1 MKKKLVAVIATTAIA
16 LTVSAGAVASA
27 DNGKGKDRLGSLLS
41 GLVAKG
47 TITQSQADA
56 IVKAQTDAMAAGKA
70 AMDKNRAAEI
80 AIVTS
85 TLGIT
90 EDALKTRMK
99 AGDSLATI
107 AGAKKD
113 ALIAALVAF
122 ENKEIT
128 DAQSAGKITA
138 DQATK
143 MKANVTARVTQMVNN
158 LRPPKGPHGPDGDND
173 GDFKGGPKGG
183 AGNGTTGG
191 LVVPGPTA
199 GAAKFSAKTA
209 IKAVKA

>member
-1 MKKKLVAVIATTAIA
+1 MNKKLIATIATVAVA
-16 LTVSAGAVASA
+16 LTVSSSAIALA

-56 IVKAQTDAMAAGKA
+56 IVKAQTDAMVAGKA

-90 EDALKTRMK
+90 EDALKTRIK
-99 AGDSLATI
+99 AGESLATI

-113 ALIAALVAF
+113 ALIAALVTF
-122 ENKEIT
+122 KYKEIT
-128 DAQSAGKITA
+128 DAQTAGKITA

-143 MKANVTARVTQMVNN
+143 MKANITARVTQMVNN

-173 GDFKGGPKGG
+173 GDIKGGSKG
-183 AGNGTTGG
+183 APGG
-191 LVVPGPTA
+191 LVIPGTNA
-199 GAAKFSAKTA
+199 GTTKLANKTK
-209 IKAVKA
+209 IKVVRA

>member
-27 DNGKGKDRLGSLLS
+27 DAGKGKDKLGSLLS
-41 GLVAKG
+41 GLVTKG

-70 AMDKNRAAEI
+70 AMDKNRAAGLAVI
-80 AIVTS
+80 TS

-90 EDALKTRMK
+90 EEALKTRMK

-107 AGAKKD
+107 AGDKKD
-113 ALIAALVAF
+113 ALIAALVAY

-128 DAQSAGKITA
+128 DAQTAGKITA
-138 DQATK
+138 DRATK
-143 MKANVTARVTQMVNN
+143 MKANVTARVTEMVNN
-158 LRPPKGPHGPDGDND
+158 LRPPRGPHGPD

-183 AGNGTTGG
+183 PAAGG

>member
-1 MKKKLVAVIATTAIA
+1 MNKKLIATIATAAVVLTVSSSAIA
-16 LTVSAGAVASA
+16 LA

-70 AMDKNRAAEI
+70 AMEKNRAAEI

-90 EDALKTRMK
+90 EDALKTRIK
-99 AGDSLATI
+99 AGESLATI

-113 ALIAALVAF
+113 ALIAALVTF
-122 ENKEIT
+122 KNKEIT
-128 DAQSAGKITA
+128 DAQTAGKITA

-143 MKANVTARVTQMVNN
+143 MKANITARVTQMVNN

-173 GDFKGGPKGG
+173 GDFKGGSKG
-183 AGNGTTGG
+183 APGG
-191 LVVPGPTA
+191 LVIPGTNA
-199 GAAKFSAKTA
+199 GTTKLANKTK
-209 IKAVKA
+209 IKVVRA

>member
-27 DNGKGKDRLGSLLS
+27 DVGKGKDKLGSLLS
-41 GLVAKG
+41 GLVTKG

-70 AMDKNRAAEI
+70 AMDKNRAAGLAVI
-80 AIVTS
+80 TS

-90 EDALKTRMK
+90 EEALKTRMK

-113 ALIAALVAF
+113 ALIAALVAY

-128 DAQSAGKITA
+128 DAQTAGKITA

-143 MKANVTARVTQMVNN
+143 MKTNVTTRVTEMVNN
-158 LRPPKGPHGPDGDND
+158 LRPPRGPHGPEGDND
-173 GDFKGGPKGG
+173 GDFNGGPKGG
-183 AGNGTTGG
+183 AGNGATGG

-199 GAAKFSAKTA
+199 GTAKFAAKTA
-209 IKAVKA
+209 IKVVRA

>member
-16 LTVSAGAVASA
+16 LTVSAASVASA
-27 DNGKGKDRLGSLLS
+27 DAGKGKEKLGSLLS
-41 GLVAKG
+41 GLVSKG

-56 IVKAQTDAMAAGKA
+56 ITKALDDAKTAGKA
-70 AMDKNRAAEI
+70 AMDKNRAAELAVI
-80 AIVTS
+80 TS

-90 EDALKTRMK
+90 EEALKTRMK

-107 AGAKKD
+107 AGVKKD

-128 DAQSAGKITA
+128 DAQTAGKITA

-143 MKANVTARVTQMVNN
+143 MKANLTVRVTERVNDP
-158 LRPPKGPHGPDGDND
+158 RPPRGPHGP
-173 GDFKGGPKGG
+173 KGEPAA
-183 AGNGTTGG
+183 AG
-191 LVVPGPTA
+191 LKMRA
-199 GAAKFSAKTA
+199 
-209 IKAVKA
+209 

>member
-1 MKKKLVAVIATTAIA
+1 MNKKLIATIATVAVA
-16 LTVSAGAVASA
+16 LTVSSSAIALA

-56 IVKAQTDAMAAGKA
+56 IVKAQSDAMVAGKA

-90 EDALKTRMK
+90 EDALKTRIK
-99 AGDSLATI
+99 AGESLATI

-113 ALIAALVAF
+113 ALIEALVTF
-122 ENKEIT
+122 KNKEIT
-128 DAQSAGKITA
+128 DAQTAGKITA

-143 MKANVTARVTQMVNN
+143 MKANITARVTQMVNN
-158 LRPPKGPHGPDGDND
+158 LRPPNFEKARRTSDAVRLRLSVSTSTNIATP
-173 GDFKGGPKGG
+173 
-183 AGNGTTGG
+183 
-191 LVVPGPTA
+191 PGP
-199 GAAKFSAKTA
+199 
-209 IKAVKA
+209 

>member
-1 MKKKLVAVIATTAIA
+1 MKKKFVAVIATTAIA
-16 LTVSAGAVASA
+16 LSVSATSIASA
-27 DNGKGKDRLGSLLS
+27 DNGKGREKLGSALS

-56 IVKAQTDAMAAGKA
+56 ITKALEDAKTAGKVV
-70 AMDKNRAAEI
+70 MDKNRAAHLAVI
-80 AIVTS
+80 TS

-90 EDALKTRMK
+90 EEALKTRMK

-143 MKANVTARVTQMVNN
+143 MKANVTARVTERVNN
-158 LRPPKGPHGPDGDND
+158 PRPPRGPHGP
-173 GDFKGGPKGG
+173 KGQPAG
-183 AGNGTTGG
+183 AGMS
-191 LVVPGPTA
+191 LR
-199 GAAKFSAKTA
+199 S
-209 IKAVKA
+209 

>member
-1 MKKKLVAVIATTAIA
+1 MKKKFVAVIATTAIA
-16 LTVSAGAVASA
+16 LSISATSVASA
-27 DNGKGKDRLGSLLS
+27 DNGKGKERLGSTLS

-56 IVKAQTDAMAAGKA
+56 ITKALADAKTAGKVV
-70 AMDKNRAAEI
+70 MDKNRAAELAVI
-80 AIVTS
+80 TS

-90 EDALKTRMK
+90 EEALKTRIK

-122 ENKEIT
+122 KTKEIT
-128 DAQSAGKITA
+128 DAQTAGKLTA

-143 MKANVTARVTQMVNN
+143 MKANLTTRVTERVNN
-158 LRPPKGPHGPDGDND
+158 PRPPRGPHGP
-173 GDFKGGPKGG
+173 KGQPAA
-183 AGNGTTGG
+183 AG
-191 LVVPGPTA
+191 TA
-199 GAAKFSAKTA
+199 LRS
-209 IKAVKA
+209 